1 MVTGYLAC
9 PLFSLFCLYLNRHT
23 AAIADQVVMVMLRTV
38 SEQAFPCIY
47 KGISQTISHEG
58 VQSPIN
64 SSQPNGRPVL
74 SKLFMKLLSR
84 NKAFGSSQGM
94 QNSVLLP
101 GLPAC
106 WVR

>member
-1 MVTGYLAC
+1 MVAGYLAC
-9 PLFSLFCLYLNRHT
+9 PLFSLLCLYFNRNT

-47 KGISQTISHEG
+47 EGISQTVGHEG

-64 SSQPNGRPVL
+64 RCQPNGRPVL

-84 NKAFGSSQGM
+84 NKAFGSTQGM